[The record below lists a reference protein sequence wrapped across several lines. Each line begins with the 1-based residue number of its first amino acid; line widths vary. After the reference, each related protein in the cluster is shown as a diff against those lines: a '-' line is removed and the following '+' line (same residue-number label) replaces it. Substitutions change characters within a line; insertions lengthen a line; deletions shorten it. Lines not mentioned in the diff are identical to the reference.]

1 MSLYPS
7 HFSQP
12 CILFCE
18 TKLRVPIALRKMLF
32 MHSWSLRDL
41 NIFTVAL
48 VISFLLLRWSTI
60 KTYSFLFHSRS
71 RGKGLAG
78 TTNTEYLHVTLA
90 NTTPIKS
97 CLDPDGPQPLIPMS
111 LGRSGSGST
120 YQIIGNLTG
129 MHGNS
134 I

>member
-1 MSLYPS
+1 LSFYPS
-7 HFSQP
+7 HFFQP